1 MIPVTVPTL
10 LAHPALPLLAAA
22 SGDGTWF
29 DRKVIQ
35 QKLVEA
41 ILETLGMTFVSGA
54 LAIVFGLLLGLAL
67 VTTGSRGQHRNRFL
81 YEALSQ
87 VVNFGRSMPFII
99 LLVAIIAFTR
109 LVVGTSIGW
118 QAACVPLTVGAIPFY
133 ARLVENAIAEV
144 DEGKVEAAL
153 MMGATPT
160 QITWGVL
167 VREALPG
174 LISAGT
180 VTFITLL
187 GYSAMAGTVG
197 GGGLGD
203 LAIQY
208 GHNRNWT
215 DVIIITV
222 VIIAVIVAVI
232 QVAGDLLARLVD
244 HRRR

>member
-1 MIPVTVPTL
+1 MIPVTVPAL
-10 LAHPALPLLAAA
+10 MAHPALPLLAAA

-109 LVVGTSIGW
+109 LVVGTSICW
-118 QAACVPLTVGAIPFY
+118 QAACFSRSNLRRYRRFFSPPDSFSIKVP
-133 ARLVENAIAEV
+133 
-144 DEGKVEAAL
+144 
-153 MMGATPT
+153 
-160 QITWGVL
+160 
-167 VREALPG
+167 
-174 LISAGT
+174 
-180 VTFITLL
+180 
-187 GYSAMAGTVG
+187 
-197 GGGLGD
+197 
-203 LAIQY
+203 
-208 GHNRNWT
+208 
-215 DVIIITV
+215 
-222 VIIAVIVAVI
+222 
-232 QVAGDLLARLVD
+232 
-244 HRRR
+244 